1 MKITKSQL
9 KQIIKEELEKIINEE
24 DSDAQ
29 RDADLE
35 RYGTGYKPKARRS
48 FGSSMT
54 DAEREAAEK
63 SRAERDPDREYI
75 EMIKRIMRD
84 MPGKHV
90 TPTDDR
96 NKGLIAQAEKEF
108 EREKKRPPG
117 GGLGGPGGKARYP
130 TPEEIAAAHA
140 NQDK

>member
-9 KQIIKEELEKIINEE
+9 KQIIKEELEIIINEE
-24 DSDAQ
+24 DSDAR

-35 RYGTGYKPKARRS
+35 KLGPGYKPKARRS

-63 SRAERDPDREYI
+63 SRADKDPDREYI
-75 EMIKRIMRD
+75 EMVKSIMSFSPNSRV
-84 MPGKHV
+84 MA
-90 TPTDDR
+90 TDKR
-96 NKGLIAQAEKEF
+96 NKKLIKQAEEEF
-108 EREKKRPPG
+108 FGKPG
-117 GGLGGPGGKARYP
+117 RGLGGPGGKARNP